1 MRRICRRICTDLQL
15 VIHKSICWALCKRN
29 VPVEI
34 LPYWSVK
41 YELSFSNGIVYRN
54 DRILVTAALQK
65 TLLINN

>member
-1 MRRICRRICTDLQL
+1 MRRICTDLQL

-29 VPVEI
+29 APVEI